1 MKFFGTILLS
11 VIILT
16 GIFSGCTLNNVN
28 QDDAAET
35 YFKQNNLKGTFALL
49 DNVHEQF
56 TVYNLKAY
64 RDSSFAPGGT
74 FQVLSTLLALETGR
88 YLDEHSKVIN
98 NEVADTTTLGDAF
111 LNGNDSLMGRVAA
124 SIGKDTLQFWL
135 DSLHYGKARLQSA
148 DENVW
153 NNDSLRLTPDEQ
165 LGFMAKL
172 YFVQLPFQK
181 RVQQIVR
188 SLMIREEN
196 TLYTLAYKSSWD
208 QLPSGKYSGWIS
220 GWIEE
225 NKRVYFFVIHGEPTN
240 GTPTKGSLLKTAK
253 EILKYYG
260 FFEGKK

>member
-1 MKFFGTILLS
+1 MKFFGSIILS
-11 VIILT
+11 AIILT
-16 GIFSGCTLNNVN
+16 GIFSGCTLNNVD
-28 QDDAAET
+28 QDKAAET
-35 YFKQNNLKGTFALL
+35 YFTQNNLKGTFALL

-64 RDSSFAPGGT
+64 RDSGYAPGGS

-88 YLDEHSKVIN
+88 YLDEQSKVPYGQLP
-98 NEVADTTTLGDAF
+98 DTVSLGEAF
-111 LNGNDSLMGRVAA
+111 LKGNDSAMARVAA

-135 DSLHYGKARLQSA
+135 DSLHYGKARMKSSE
-148 DENVW
+148 ENIW
-153 NNDSLRLTPDEQ
+153 NNDSLKLTPDEQ
-165 LGFMAKL
+165 LGFIAKL

-188 SLMIREEN
+188 KLMTREEN

-225 NKRVYFFVIHGEPTN
+225 NKHVYFFVIHGEPEN
-240 GTPTKGSLLKTAK
+240 GNPTEGSLLKTAK
-253 EILKYYG
+253 AVLKHYG

>member
-1 MKFFGTILLS
+1 MKFFRSILLS
-11 VIILT
+11 AILLT
-16 GIFSGCTLNNVN
+16 VFFSACTLNNVD
-28 QDDAAET
+28 QDNSSET

-88 YLDEHSKVIN
+88 YLDEQSKV
-98 NEVADTTTLGDAF
+98 VYAADTDTISLGQAF
-111 LNGNDSLMGRVAA
+111 LTGDDRAMASVAA
-124 SIGKDTLQFWL
+124 AIGKDTLQFWL
-135 DSLHYGKARLQSA
+135 DSLHYGKAKMQRN
-148 DENVW
+148 DENIW
-153 NNDSLRLTPDEQ
+153 NNDSLKLTPDEQ
-165 LGFMAKL
+165 LGFIAKL

-188 SLMIREEN
+188 KLMTREEN

-225 NKRVYFFVIHGEPTN
+225 NKHVYFFVLHGEPEN
-240 GTPTKGSLLKTAK
+240 GQPGEGALLTT
-253 EILKYYG
+253 LKAALRHYG